1 MIRSYKFKVVI
12 FIFCLINLQTK
23 SQHKLASL
31 NSNPLLVKS
40 NLPLEA
46 PIFNLIRNEDF
57 QPALEA
63 GMRLQKKEI
72 NKIANNAAL
81 PTFQNTI
88 IEIEK
93 SGRTLDRVNLIF
105 NLLTGANTNPT
116 LQKVQEDEAAKLAAH
131 ADAIHLNSKL
141 FKRIETIYEKRNT
154 LHLDT
159 ESKRLVEYYYQQYIL
174 AGAKLSEAD
183 KATLKKYNEEEAT
196 LSAKFTNQLLAG
208 TKEGTLVIS
217 ERAAL
222 DGLSESVIEGLAQ
235 NAKANN
241 MEGKYLISL
250 QNTTQQPLLQ
260 SLNNRNTRE
269 KLFNASYYRT
279 ERNDSNDTRSS
290 IAKIANLR
298 ALKAKLIR
306 FPNYATWV
314 LQDQMAKN
322 PTAVEAFFSK
332 LVPAATAKARRE
344 AADLQAMTGGV
355 KLEPWDWNYYAEKL
369 RKQKYD
375 LNEEE
380 IKPYFELN
388 KVLENGVFYA
398 ANQLYGI
405 SFKERHDLPIYQ
417 EDVRVFDVIDN
428 NGKQMG
434 LFYCDYFKRDNKS
447 GGAWMSNMVNQSK
460 LLGTKPVVYNVC
472 NFTKP
477 AVGQPALISY
487 DDVTTMFHEFGHAL
501 HGLFGSQ
508 QYESISGSATAR
520 DFVEF
525 PSQFNEHWALYPK
538 ILKHYAIHFKT
549 GAVIP
554 QSLVEKIK
562 NAGTFNQGYKL
573 TELLAAAA
581 LDMQWHK
588 LAATDPIQDVD
599 TFENAALQKTGLSL
613 AEVPTRYR
621 SSYFL
626 HIWSNGYAAGYY
638 AYLWTEMLDDDAF
651 EWFQKHGGLTRANGQ
666 RYRDMILSKGNTQ
679 DYNIMYKNFTGRAPN
694 IEPMEE
700 QRGLK

>member
-554 QSLVEKIK
+554 QSLVDKIK
-562 NAGTFNQGYKL
+562 NTGTFNQGYKL